1 MKIIVDKLPE
11 TPRDCL
17 FSELI
22 PHGVGVYSCTL
33 RAYIDKVDSKPRCLC
48 KSVDKCDNLIVLG
61 DVKIKHK

>member
-22 PHGVGVYSCTL
+22 PHSVGVYGCTL
-33 RAYIDKVDSKPRCLC
+33 RGYIEKLDSKPRCLC
-48 KSVDKCDNLIVLG
+48 KSVDKCNNL
-61 DVKIKHK
+61 KEIKNYIGE

>member
-22 PHGVGVYSCTL
+22 PHTVGVYSCTL
-33 RAYIDKVDSKPRCLC
+33 RPYIKKIDSKPKCIC
-48 KSVDKCDNLIVLG
+48 KSVDTCDILKLEC
-61 DVKIKHK
+61 KL